1 MATRFVSTLRTLVL
15 AAGAA
20 LPTMALSQPLAVT
33 VNPLAAPI
41 AILTAPFTI
50 FDPPESDTYN
60 PFPASEAAAGYAAD
74 GRAIVATPVLYA
86 TGPQYENPAGAR
98 RAVVLRRGST
108 VPGYVPTAPARNVS
122 VRGLVPGA
130 EYEFFVSPQQKI
142 VFLDGASRRIVRIV
156 R

>member
-1 MATRFVSTLRTLVL
+1 MATRFGSTLRTLVL

-20 LPTMALSQPLAVT
+20 LPTMALSQPLALT

-41 AILTAPFTI
+41 AILTAPFAI
-50 FDPPESDTYN
+50 FEPPASDTYN
-60 PFPASEAAAGYAAD
+60 PFPASEAAVGYAAD
-74 GRAIVATPVLYA
+74 GRAIVATPVLYS
-86 TGPQYENPAGAR
+86 TGPQYANPAGAR

-122 VRGLVPGA
+122 VPGLVPGG
-130 EYEFFVSPQQKI
+130 EYEYFISPQQKI
-142 VFLDGASRRIVRIV
+142 VFLDAPSRRVVRVV